1 MTTWAWALLIV
12 VARSFGAPAT
22 ETLEVAGRSRLDL
35 SWTSPDLPAALREGV
50 TRGVQSGSR
59 ERALILGQA
68 AIDLDL
74 ASLRD
79 VHAASVW
86 LLLRG
91 IPSLSVPETTST
103 LEGEARRVLGELARR
118 LPSRLVRDFRET
130 LGVLELPAGEHGR
143 VSPRARELVVAFF
156 TGTARGLGATR

>member
-1 MTTWAWALLIV
+1 MTSWSWALLV
-12 VARSFGAPAT
+12 VVGRFLAGPAI
-22 ETLEVAGRSRLDL
+22 ETSGPAGRARLDL
-35 SWTSPDLPAALREGV
+35 TWTGPELPPEMREGV
-50 TRGVQSGSR
+50 IRGIHSGCR

-74 ASLRD
+74 TTLEAA
-79 VHAASVW
+79 HAASVW

-91 IPSLSVPETTST
+91 IPSLSVTETTPK

-130 LGVLELPAGEHGR
+130 LARIDLPAGEHGR
-143 VSPRARELVVAFF
+143 VSPRARDLLVAFF